1 MLQWYCVYTQAR
13 LELWAQSNL
22 WEHGFEVYLPKVLKR
37 RRHARRVDFVTRP
50 LFPRYL
56 FVHAD
61 LEHWGLRAIS
71 SAKGVVNILRC
82 GSGSAPTPVHESII
96 EEIRSREDA
105 EGHVRL
111 DEISGLHQGD
121 RVRIVAGALC
131 DQVGLFE
138 NVGDDQRVVILL
150 NLLGR
155 SVRARIAGGDLERE
169 R

>member
-22 WEHGFEVYLPKVLKR
+22 WERGFDVYLPKVYNR

-56 FVHAD
+56 FVRAD
-61 LEHWGLRAIS
+61 LEHQGLRAIG
-71 SAKGVVNILRC
+71 SAKGVIDILRC
-82 GSGSAPTPVHESII
+82 GSRTAPTPVRESII
-96 EEIRSREDA
+96 EEIRSHEDP
-105 EGHVRL
+105 EGYVRL
-111 DEISGLHQGD
+111 DEISGLNQGD

-138 NVGDDQRVVILL
+138 KIGDDQRVVILL

-155 SVRARIAGGDLERE
+155 SVRARITASDLERE